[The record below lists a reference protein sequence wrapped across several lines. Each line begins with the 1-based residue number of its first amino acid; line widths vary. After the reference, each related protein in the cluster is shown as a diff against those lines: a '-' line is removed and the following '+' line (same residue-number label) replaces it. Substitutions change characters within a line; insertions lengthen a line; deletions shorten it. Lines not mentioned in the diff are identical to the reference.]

1 MTTHSALFNHAA
13 DLDVTTAADSNANSQ
28 GVLKRI
34 AAWYMAKV
42 HAERDAEIVAFIDE
56 RGGQFNDEMERE
68 ISRRFGGLAG

>member
-1 MTTHSALFNHAA
+1 MTTHSALFSHAA
-13 DLDVTTAADSNANSQ
+13 DLDVTAASNSKASNQ
-28 GVLKRI
+28 GVVKRI